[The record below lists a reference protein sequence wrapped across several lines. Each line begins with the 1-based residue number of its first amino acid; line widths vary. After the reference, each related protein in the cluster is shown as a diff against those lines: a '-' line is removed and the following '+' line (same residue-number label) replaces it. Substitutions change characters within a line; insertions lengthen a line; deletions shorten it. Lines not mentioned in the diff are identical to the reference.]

1 MVKGSGIGETKKLL
15 RSCLVSDPEE
25 PAAADGWADSI
36 SKLEQWNTV
45 VHPNNSVRVPQTH
58 FLDPPEVRNAAG
70 AMLGATG
77 LGTGGHRA
85 KGFLSK
91 SEVNHGG
98 REHTRNHLQAID
110 STPGAT
116 GSVI

>member
-77 LGTGGHRA
+77 LGTGGGTGLKA
-85 KGFLSK
+85 SC
-91 SEVNHGG
+91 
-98 REHTRNHLQAID
+98 RNQRLIMGAENILEITSSPLTPLQ
-110 STPGAT
+110 
-116 GSVI
+116 VQLVL